1 MIMRKIKL
9 KYLMIVLIVLIA
21 VEPVIQLVKLQSLS
35 FDKHEKSENG
45 HVNLVFR
52 NDDLSQFSDIEK
64 ESRIV
69 NIFSLYK
76 IKPIYA
82 IIPYKS
88 GEGIGRKQA
97 AVDSIKKWIHEE
109 KIIPAI
115 HGYTHLENKY
125 KAGEFNILPF
135 KEQSEMINKGKNYL
149 DSLLETNIRIFAPPW
164 NQADMNTIKACKA
177 NGVDIFSGFLYA
189 PIVDGMHYLNTTSN
203 LFDGPLGTIDMA
215 LKNAISSDFN
225 SLHVLLFHS
234 SYDFNSDNIFM
245 LDSLLNSLSGQ
256 PEIKFID
263 VSDNQIRPI
272 CKSNK
277 FTSSQ
282 LSYIDNNYKKL
293 RIVSY
298 LCRLIGI
305 NSRGEHINKYQ
316 EAVWS
321 GDIQQ
326 QYMVVKAYT
335 YRSLFFLTLQ
345 RLVVAIG
352 LLLLFIL
359 LSYYGKN
366 K

>member
-1 MIMRKIKL
+1 MKSIKF
-9 KYLMIVLIVLIA
+9 KYLIIILVVIIA
-21 VEPVIQLVKLQSLS
+21 IEPIIQVVKIQPLT
-35 FDKHEKSENG
+35 FEKYEKSKNKQ
-45 HVNLVFR
+45 VNLIFR

-64 ESRIV
+64 ESEIV
-69 NIFSLYK
+69 NIFSSYQ
-76 IKPIYA
+76 IKPLYV
-82 IIPYKS
+82 IIPYKF
-88 GEGIGRKQA
+88 GESINNNQIV
-97 AVDSIKKWIHEE
+97 VDSLKQWIHEG

-115 HGYTHLENKY
+115 HGYTHERNKY
-125 KAGEFNILPF
+125 KAGEFKRLSF
-135 KEQSEMINKGKNYL
+135 KEQYEMIKKGKNYL
-149 DSLLETNIRIFAPPW
+149 DSLLETDIRIFAPPW
-164 NQADMNTIKACKA
+164 NQADKNTIKACKA
-177 NGVDIFSGFLYA
+177 NGIDIFSGYLYA

-245 LDSLLNSLSGQ
+245 LDSLLNSLTGQ
-256 PEIKFID
+256 PEFNFID
-263 VSDNQIRPI
+263 ISDNQILPI
-272 CKSNK
+272 CESNK
-277 FTSSQ
+277 FMSSQ

-293 RIVSY
+293 KIVSY
-298 LCRLIGI
+298 LCRLIGF

-345 RLVVAIG
+345 RLVVCVFLIMI
-352 LLLLFIL
+352 FIQCVKRF
-359 LSYYGKN
+359 YYN
-366 K
+366 